1 MPQTQQRHCH
11 NNRTATPPSDK
22 TNKPA
27 EWISIGI
34 KFSRTNKDQRESLI
48 LLIML
53 HVLLHFLH
61 LAYPKEIWKHWWSYV
76 SLPSPMFLSVF
87 SSTHWKQNP
96 AAWVCAWAHL
106 RLKQSIPGCEA
117 TKWCCRWPPR
127 DPWVWSATG
136 WERGPTVGGKQKHM
150 AVRGEKKKLRGDK
163 DKKKKKSTKTNRT
176 HHFSGLIPRSRDD
189 EVLSSGLT
197 PVHRV
202 HLQNTQSQY
211 SIRMTTPTVVFFC
224 ERVACVRVLPPAC
237 VLWPLSAERRDWP
250 CPTAAGCHPQPR
262 WPWHARWFHSRIC
275 RRGRHSTPSWHTHNT
290 CIIIS
295 THKHGDYIHKFIK
308 GMKELKN

>member
-1 MPQTQQRHCH
+1 MCCCTFCILPIQ
-11 NNRTATPPSDK
+11 K
-22 TNKPA
+22 KY
-27 EWISIGI
+27 
-34 KFSRTNKDQRESLI
+34 ESTD
-48 LLIML
+48 
-53 HVLLHFLH
+53 
-61 LAYPKEIWKHWWSYV
+61 EI
-76 SLPSPMFLSVF
+76 MFLFLLPCF
-87 SSTHWKQNP
+87 SLFSPVLTKNKSLQPGFVCGLTWGRSKASWDVRRPNGAVDDPLVTPECGQRP
-96 AAWVCAWAHL
+96 VESGVPLWVGNKNTW
-106 RLKQSIPGCEA
+106 RSGERKRNWEE
-117 TKWCCRWPPR
+117 TKI
-127 DPWVWSATG
+127 
-136 WERGPTVGGKQKHM
+136 
-150 AVRGEKKKLRGDK
+150 
-163 DKKKKKSTKTNRT
+163 KKKKSTKTNRT

-295 THKHGDYIHKFIK
+295 THKHGDYIHKCIK
-308 GMKELKN
+308 GMKEPKN